1 MTANGWI
8 QIAIYL
14 VALLLLVKPLGS
26 YMARVFERKPL
37 FGLDK
42 ILGPIERATYK
53 VAGVKPEAEMTWQTY
68 AIAVILF
75 SAAGL
80 LLTYGLERTQQ
91 WHGHLLN
98 PAGQSNVE
106 PGLAFNT
113 AASFTTNTN
122 WQNYGG
128 ETTMSYLTQMVG
140 LVFHNF
146 TSAATG
152 IAVAI
157 ALIRGLTRR
166 SANGIGNFWF
176 DMTRTVLYILLPL
189 SVLLALVFVSQGVI
203 QNFSDYKTVPLAQA
217 TSYQNPR
224 LDKDGNAVKDKDGNA
239 ITDAVAVTT
248 QTLPM
253 GPVASQLAIKHL
265 GTNGGGF
272 FNVNSAHPFESPNG
286 TTDFLMVLAQTCLA
300 AGICYTFGKMVGD
313 TRQGWALL
321 AAMLIILVSFIA
333 LCYWAESATNP
344 KLAGLN
350 ISQTT
355 TDTNPGGNMEGKEV
369 RFGIARSAL
378 FATTTTA
385 TSCGAVDSM
394 HDSYM
399 PLGGMVPMVMMQM
412 GECVLGG
419 TGTGLYSILY
429 MAIIAVFIAGL
440 MVGRTPEYLG
450 KKIEAYEM
458 KMASI
463 LILIMPAIVLILVG
477 IAVVIPQGT
486 SSTNNPGA
494 HGFSE
499 MLYAF
504 TSMTNNNGSAFAGL
518 NGNTPFWNN
527 AGTLAMLGGRF
538 WLIVPVLALAGAL
551 ARKKYVPVSSGTL
564 PTHTPLFVGLLI
576 GVILIVALLTFVPA
590 LALGPIVEHL
600 MLF

>member
-8 QIAIYL
+8 QIALYL
-14 VALLLLVKPLGS
+14 VVLLLLVKPLGS
-26 YMARVFERKPL
+26 YMARVFERKSL

-42 ILGPIERATYK
+42 VLGPVERGIYK
-53 VAGVKPEAEMTWQTY
+53 VAGIKPEAEMSWQTY
-68 AIAVILF
+68 TIAVLLL

-80 LLTYGLERTQQ
+80 LLTYGIERTQQ
-91 WHGHLLN
+91 WHGHTLN
-98 PAGQSNVE
+98 PAGQSNVD
-106 PGLAFNT
+106 PALAFNT

-128 ETTMSYLTQMVG
+128 ETTMSYLTQMLG

-152 IAVAI
+152 IAVAL
-157 ALIRGLTRR
+157 ALIRGLARR
-166 SANGIGNFWF
+166 NAAGIGNFWF

-189 SVLLALVFVSQGVI
+189 SIVLALVLVSQGVI
-203 QNFSDYKTVPLAQA
+203 QNFSDYKTVPLVAA
-217 TSYQNPR
+217 TSYQQPKVDAAGNP
-224 LDKDGNAVKDKDGNA
+224 VKDAKGNVV
-239 ITDAVAVTT
+239 TDTIAVAT

-272 FNVNSAHPFESPNG
+272 FNTNSAHPFESPNG
-286 TTDFLMVLAQTCLA
+286 LTDFLMVLAQTCIA
-300 AGICYTFGKMVGD
+300 AALCYTFGKMVGD
-313 TRQGWALL
+313 LRQGWALL
-321 AAMLIILVSFIA
+321 ATMLIILFSFIA
-333 LCYWAESATNP
+333 VCYWAEASANP

-350 ISQTT
+350 ISQVT
-355 TDTNPGGNMEGKEV
+355 TDTNPGGNMEGKET

-394 HDSYM
+394 HDSFM
-399 PLGGMVPMVMMQM
+399 PLGGMVPMIMMQM

-463 LILIMPAIVLILVG
+463 LILIMPAIVLIFVG
-477 IAVVIPQGT
+477 LAAVLPQGT

-499 MLYAF
+499 ILYAY

-527 AGTLAMLGGRF
+527 TGAIAMLGGRF
-538 WLIVPVLALAGAL
+538 WIIIPTLALAGAL

-564 PTHTPLFVGLLI
+564 PTHTGLFVGLLI
-576 GVILIVALLTFVPA
+576 SVILIVALLTFVPA

-600 MLF
+600 ML